1 MFLMDESFEIKKNT
15 KAFSYTA
22 LICGLFLLIAILYT
36 WPLQFTPKPIAQ
48 DLIEIN
54 LGNEQEGSGEV
65 QPLVK
70 GDPAPDVKEIYTQ
83 AKYSPAKE
91 EPAKNIEADEKDE
104 PEAAPVTKS
113 IKVNPETK
121 NIAKEAVTKPV
132 KNPNP
137 APVVNA
143 TPVPPKPKLPL

>member
-22 LICGLFLLIAILYT
+22 LICGLFLLIAIFYT
-36 WPLQFTPKPIAQ
+36 WPLQFTPKPVAQ

-54 LGNEQEGSGEV
+54 LGNELEGMGDI

-70 GDPAPDVKEIYTQ
+70 GNPAPDFQTINTQ

-91 EPAKNIEADEKDE
+91 EPAKDIQSDEEDD
-104 PEAAPVTKS
+104 PEAAPLT
-113 IKVNPETK
+113 PAK
-121 NIAKEAVTKPV
+121 N
-132 KNPNP
+132 KN
-137 APVVNA
+137 
-143 TPVPPKPKLPL
+143 